1 MELFHHGIKGQ
12 KWGIRRYQNKD
23 GSLTKLG
30 KKRLDEGAKLFPKY
44 KNKFLKPG
52 SEYSSNRDKAFN
64 DVETKYAKIR
74 KNEYDKYVK
83 SHPEFNPKQ
92 RDAYDY
98 YVANLADR
106 KKLKDINKKHAKE
119 LVDKYADA
127 TLNDLGIS
135 ITKETKS
142 YAENIFKNESYVRNK
157 LKE

>member
-1 MELFHHGIKGQ
+1 M
-12 KWGIRRYQNKD
+12 
-23 GSLTKLG
+23 
-30 KKRLDEGAKLFPKY
+30 
-44 KNKFLKPG
+44 
-52 SEYSSNRDKAFN
+52 
-64 DVETKYAKIR
+64 
-74 KNEYDKYVK
+74 
-83 SHPEFNPKQ
+83 
-92 RDAYDY
+92 
-98 YVANLADR
+98 ADR